1 MNELWFICT
10 SITIPITSL
19 LAILIPGALVIG
31 LPILIASRM
40 STKPTKDDGYTAGWV
55 DGFFMGQD
63 D

>member
-1 MNELWFICT
+1 MNELLT
-10 SITIPITSL
+10 
-19 LAILIPGALVIG
+19 ILIPGALVIG

-40 STKPTKDDGYTAGWV
+40 NIKPTKDDGYTAGWV